1 MEFLQKYSILLSYL
15 QLSLSTAE
23 ESYECGIVTNNKQH
37 FSFESYI
44 KKIILADF
52 PSEVYNIKST
62 HGTQSRIYD
71 GTKASGPLPYQV
83 QILVYK
89 QHLCGGTL
97 ISPNH
102 VLTAR
107 HCLVRQKSFFKFPSF
122 YIEIRVGSNERYEKV
137 RFCLKMKKKTMI
149 NPSSKKM

>member
-1 MEFLQKYSILLSYL
+1 MGFLQKYSILLTYL
-15 QLSLSTAE
+15 QLSLCTAE

-83 QILVYK
+83 QLLVDK

-107 HCLVRQKSFFKFPSF
+107 HCLVNGKSFFKAPSKYF
-122 YIEIRVGSNERYEKV
+122 EIRVGSNERHEKV
-137 RFCLKMKKKTMI
+137 RFCLNMKKQ
-149 NPSSKKM
+149 